1 MTPPERAREG
11 TVLDRRYQL
20 VRLLGRGGMGEVWQ
34 AADLESGATVAVKTL
49 LGHSPDSP
57 EARARFR
64 REARAAERVVSDHT
78 VRLLGSGT
86 DGGIVGGTDYLVM
99 EYVSGSSLQ
108 QDLSARFVA
117 DRTRQWSVSVLR
129 GIVQGIVD
137 VHTAEIVHRDIK
149 PSNVMITAGGH
160 VKVCDFGIAKLVG
173 AEPVTQLTAP
183 GQILGSAPYMPP
195 EQWTGGP
202 VTYQGDL
209 YAFGC
214 LAYELLTGLRAFG
227 DHDSRDE
234 YRRAHLEDRPE
245 RLSALRPDLPAVLD
259 RLLSALLEKRP
270 GDRPASAELVAVVM
284 DVAPLEAFGPVV
296 ARRRLGAHD
305 TETERMLRDAENNW
319 LSNRPEAGLAAS
331 REVVRRRTLVNG
343 PQADATLRARR
354 VEADCLWTLGDLAEA
369 LALSEELAEQRV
381 AVLGPYNDEAILSLR
396 AWASRL
402 WYLGR
407 LTEALVPLRRIAE
420 AREDTHGDYS
430 PEYHRASYELALCLS
445 ACGRGAEAVPL
456 LRAVITGRTDLLGAD
471 APETLESR
479 LLLGAVLL
487 ETEGGPEALA
497 QLEPLEAALDK
508 GWVPTQR
515 PPEHARAL
523 IANARLRAKR
533 KR

>member
-1 MTPPERAREG
+1 MTTPDRPLDG
-11 TVLDRRYQL
+11 SVLDGRYRL
-20 VRLLGRGGMGEVWQ
+20 ERLLGRGGMGEVWQ

-49 LGHSPDSP
+49 LGQTLDSP

-64 REARAAERVVSDHT
+64 REARTAERVVSQYT
-78 VRLLGSGT
+78 VRLLGSGS
-86 DGGIVGGTDYLVM
+86 DAGVDYLVM
-99 EYVSGSSLQ
+99 EHVRGRSLERELAQ
-108 QDLSARFVA
+108 RFVA
-117 DRTRQWSVSVLR
+117 DRTRGWAVSVLR

-137 VHTAEIVHRDIK
+137 VHAAEVVHRDIK
-149 PSNVMITAGGH
+149 PSNVMLTDDGQ

-173 AEPVTQLTAP
+173 HELVTQLTAP

-195 EQWTGGP
+195 EQWTGGT
-202 VTYQGDL
+202 VTFQGDL

-214 LAYELLTGLRAFG
+214 LAYELLTGDRPFG
-227 DHDSRDE
+227 THDSRE
-234 YRRAHLEDRPE
+234 AYRRAHLQHRPA
-245 RLSALRPDLPAVLD
+245 RLAVLRPDLPPALD
-259 RLLSALLEKRP
+259 LLVSALLEKRP
-270 GDRPASAELVAVVM
+270 GDRPASAELAAVVM
-284 DVAPLEAFGPVV
+284 DVAPLEAWGPLW
-296 ARRRLGAHD
+296 ARQRLAAHD
-305 TETERMLRDAENNW
+305 AETDRMLRDAEHNW

-402 WYLGR
+402 GYLGR
-407 LTEALVPLRRIAE
+407 FPEAVVPLTRIVE
-420 AREDTHGDYS
+420 ARQDTHGSYS
-430 PEYHRASYELALCLS
+430 PEYQRAAHELALCLS
-445 ACGRGAEAVPL
+445 ACGRGPEAVPL
-456 LRAVITGRTDLLGAD
+456 LRDVIEGRTDLLGAQ

-479 LLLGAVLL
+479 LLLGAILL
-487 ETEGGPEALA
+487 EGDGAAEASSL
-497 QLEPLEAALDK
+497 LEPLEEALDR

-515 PPEHARAL
+515 PPDHARAL